1 MEGLHAK
8 EGSIG
13 RNHLR
18 ASSRGCKRLE
28 RKRIREQQCIREQ
41 QHMQDGHETRLDSD
55 EGSSQREQT
64 VSYIFERSRRSNW
77 LRKLENLR
85 KQVNDLEIELR
96 GTLGLFTHFGL
107 SMA

>member
-28 RKRIREQQCIREQ
+28 RKRIREQ